1 MGGDGNAGART
12 RRGVRALERASA
24 SCPAPVSRRLPL
36 LLARRYLVS
45 RRAVSLIRVI
55 TGLSIVG
62 VAVGVAALV
71 VVLSVMN
78 GFFGFA
84 RDLLVSLDPHVRIVC
99 ASGCTPAE
107 AEAARQAALALPDAP
122 RVTAYVEGRAMVAMG
137 GAASVNKVVVVR
149 GVEPGAFVGAATLD
163 RTLSAGTL
171 DLARRN
177 GQGGLL
183 LGAALANRLGLVAAS
198 RAPSPDTLAAA
209 DAGTDGD
216 SAASDAP
223 YGLVGGMAGSDV
235 SLLSAQGVEAAF
247 AGPFAAPQIARFELR
262 GVFDMEAAY
271 DESHAFVAL
280 DEAQRLFKTGE
291 RVTGLDLRL
300 PDLDDAA
307 DVRDALRAK
316 LPAARYTVSTWYDL
330 HKGLYGVMRLEKFG
344 ASLILMLIVVV
355 AAFNI
360 VGALTMIV
368 IEKRRDVGVLAAMGL
383 PPSGIRRVFVLEGL
397 LIGVVGTGLGLAAG
411 LGLAFLQ
418 QATGFVPMTGG
429 DAFLLTSY
437 PVDVEALDVVAVALS
452 ALALCV
458 LAAVYPARRAA
469 AQDPAAAVSQP

>member
-1 MGGDGNAGART
+1 M
-12 RRGVRALERASA
+12 
-24 SCPAPVSRRLPL
+24 SRRLPL

-55 TGLSIVG
+55 TGLSVVG
-62 VAVGVAALV
+62 VAVGVASLI

-84 RDLLVSLDPHVRIVC
+84 RDLLVSLDPHVRVVC
-99 ASGCTPAE
+99 AGGCTAD
-107 AEAARQAALALPDAP
+107 EAATVRRAALALPQSP

-137 GAASVNKVVVVR
+137 GGASVNKVVVVR

-198 RAPSPDTLAAA
+198 RAPAPDTLGATPAS
-209 DAGTDGD
+209 D
-216 SAASDAP
+216 SAAMRTPDSMP
-223 YGLVGGMAGSDV
+223 GLVGGMAGSDV
-235 SLLSAQGVEAAF
+235 SLLSAQGIEAAF
-247 AGPFAAPQIARFELR
+247 SGPFAAPQIARFELR

-300 PDLDDAA
+300 PDLEDAPA
-307 DVRDALRAK
+307 VQDALVGS
-316 LPAARYTVSTWYDL
+316 LPSARYTVSTWYDL

-383 PPSGIRRVFVLEGL
+383 APSGIRRVFVLEGL
-397 LIGVVGTGLGLAAG
+397 LIGLVGTGLGLAVG

-418 QATGFVPMTGG
+418 QATGFVPMAGG

-437 PVDVEALDVVAVALS
+437 PVDVDALDVAAVALS
-452 ALALCV
+452 ALGLCV